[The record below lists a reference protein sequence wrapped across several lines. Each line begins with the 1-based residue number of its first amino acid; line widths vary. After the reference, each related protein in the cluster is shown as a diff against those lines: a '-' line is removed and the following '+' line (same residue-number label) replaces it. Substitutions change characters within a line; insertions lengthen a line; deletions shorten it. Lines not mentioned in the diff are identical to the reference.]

1 MYLRRVADTI
11 VVIQVFPLE
20 QPSELD
26 IRLEPLTI
34 DQVEDDQFLIQFL
47 RNNMQPSDLQHLPA
61 VCLVTENLGEKI
73 QEARK
78 LTKGAFGVL
87 LPIPANIFV
96 EVTLFSEG
104 PPVNNFVFFRTAIP

>member
-1 MYLRRVADTI
+1 MYLRRVAHPI

-26 IRLEPLTI
+26 VKLEPLTI

-47 RNNMQPSDLQHLPA
+47 RENMQPQDLQHLPA

-78 LTKGAFGVL
+78 LTSGAFGVL

-96 EVTLFSEG
+96 EVTIFLRCLQKTF
-104 PPVNNFVFFRTAIP
+104 FVFFRIAIP